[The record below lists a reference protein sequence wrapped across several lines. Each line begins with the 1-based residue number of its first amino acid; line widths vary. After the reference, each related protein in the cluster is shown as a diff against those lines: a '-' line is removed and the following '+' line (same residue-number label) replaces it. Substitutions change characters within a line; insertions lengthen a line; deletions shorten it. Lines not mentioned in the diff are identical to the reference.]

1 VEGVMKSPTS
11 LRGLLWYPATLA
23 IWLVISCAALVS
35 SDVNTAIPGIVSLAV
50 ISALSLLFESTYLV
64 YLVCGIALAIFGI
77 FITSFYGIHNTSW
90 YDMITFTAAAIGT
103 AIISWHTRRQIAVS
117 SKQVERDRLLIEELR
132 INDSRTGLM
141 RFHYA
146 RRTLTNEISRSLR
159 YGKTLTLMVL
169 QIDNW
174 EDLAN
179 EIGMEAREN
188 LLVAVSELLFSN
200 FRNVDTLFINIDK
213 IGVILPETDE
223 ECAKLVAKRINEQ
236 IHKKTK
242 AKLFIG
248 IVCFPIDSVSEEDLF
263 RKGDLALKAAIQSG
277 QEIFPYSQIH
287 QVVDENSEEDLIKEP
302 DKNIPDIK
310 LTPIVVNIGKM
321 VPDDEVGINFLGIKN
336 LTDIEPIQ
344 HALSKISEIEY
355 VRILDYHENIL
366 KFSVKTAA
374 EDIPSLLKAHLG
386 IPIGKISKVEDEYQ
400 VLLDKK
406 SKKE

>member
-1 VEGVMKSPTS
+1 MKSPTS

-35 SDVNTAIPGIVSLAV
+35 SDVNTAIPGIVSLAI
-50 ISALSLLFESTYLV
+50 ISALSLLFKSTYLV
-64 YLVCGIALAIFGI
+64 YLVCGVALAIFGI
-77 FITSFYGIHNTSW
+77 YITSFYGIQNITW
-90 YDMITFTAAAIGT
+90 FDMITFTAAAIGT
-103 AIISWHTRRQIAVS
+103 AIISWHTRRQIAIS

-132 INDSRTGLM
+132 INDSKTGLM

-159 YGKTLTLMVL
+159 YGKALTLMVL
-169 QIDNW
+169 QIDKW

-179 EIGMEAREN
+179 NIGMEAREN
-188 LLVAVSELLFSN
+188 LLAAVSELLFGN

-223 ECAKLVAKRINEQ
+223 EAAKVVAKRITEQ
-236 IHKKTK
+236 VRKKTK
-242 AKLFIG
+242 AKLFVG
-248 IVCFPIDSVSEEDLF
+248 IVCFPVDSVSEEDIF
-263 RKGDLALKAAIQSG
+263 RKGDLALKAAIQAG
-277 QEIFPYSQIH
+277 QEIFPYSQVH
-287 QVVDENSEEDLIKEP
+287 EEVDENLEEDSIKGL
-302 DKNIPDIK
+302 DKSVPDIK

-321 VPDDEVGINFLGIKN
+321 VPEDEIGINFVGIKN

-355 VRILDYHENIL
+355 VRILDFHENIL
-366 KFSVKTAA
+366 KFSVKTDAQ
-374 EDIPSLLKAHLG
+374 DIQSLLKSHLG
-386 IPIGKISKVEDEYQ
+386 IPISKITKVEDEYQ
-400 VLLDKK
+400 VFLDKK